1 MRLSDES
8 LRGKTVIS
16 ADGHAI
22 GSIAELFVSTDWRV
36 ESVRIELRKDIA
48 DRIGANRTV
57 FHRGTIEL
65 PVSFVQSVGDA
76 VVLSVDVEKLR
87 EVHRAPDTEAAA
99 QVAAGDQSG
108 EGRESVVNTQSRPE

>member
-16 ADGHAI
+16 ADGKAI
-22 GSIAELFVSTDWRV
+22 GAIAELFINQAEWHV
-36 ESVRIELRKDIA
+36 ESIRIELRSEIA
-48 DRIGANRTV
+48 DRIGANRTI

-65 PVSFVQSVGDA
+65 PVSFIQSVSDA

-87 EVHRAPDTEAAA
+87 EAHRSPAT
-99 QVAAGDQSG
+99 VAA
-108 EGRESVVNTQSRPE
+108 PEPT